1 MGRIRVNVILKK
13 TWLGLYDMDYRD
25 KAYDMNPLI
34 YKNAEVILE
43 SYNQEGLH
51 ETVLNVINVLSYNAA
66 WDFKTESDTDTR
78 RIIRTV
84 ISFKYNGTITAIN
97 SLNKIKIPKDVKVQ
111 VKLCT

>member
-1 MGRIRVNVILKK
+1 M
-13 TWLGLYDMDYRD
+13 
-25 KAYDMNPLI
+25 
-34 YKNAEVILE
+34 
-43 SYNQEGLH
+43 
-51 ETVLNVINVLSYNAA
+51 INVLSYNAA

-111 VKLCT
+111 VQLCT